1 MGSFKE
7 TLTDYVMWI
16 VIHLMIIWSKISSK
30 FFAPHVIKD
39 KILYANGGRPVVF
52 ADIKTNLGTVFENH
66 RKSLIQHCELQSY
79 VYILSGQ
86 KLSKNAKNGPFWR
99 VFEKP
104 EACGQIVLPDRS
116 VLIGQKLLEN
126 TKM

>member
-99 VFEKP
+99 VFEK
-104 EACGQIVLPDRS
+104 L
-116 VLIGQKLLEN
+116 KLAV
-126 TKM
+126 K